1 MSQAAKEV
9 QSHGFTWEKEILA
22 SRYGATA
29 ESLGKISYTS
39 KYDLPA
45 THNPADPTLNVSVKA
60 SGSKAKVDMGDALR
74 IYDAVSSGE
83 RVHMWVVNYKQE
95 GDTKK
100 AQALTCVDLT
110 GAKKE
115 LFGELSREDVAAV
128 DSRVKAIP
136 KGVAPDTAT
145 KEAYK
150 SMSKASNARS
160 GAVILNPKVDSKAQR
175 RLQCSFN
182 HFDSFI
188 TANPTR
194 IVEQTDP
201 TFLTA
206 ELKSGPRTFKKTA

>member
-1 MSQAAKEV
+1 MSRASKEV
-9 QSHGFTWEKEILA
+9 QAHGFTWEKEILA
-22 SRYGATA
+22 ARYGATA

-45 THNPADPTLNVSVKA
+45 EHNPADPTLNVSIKA
-60 SGSKAKVDMGDALR
+60 SGSKSKVDMGDALR

-95 GDTKK
+95 GEAKK
-100 AQALTCVDLT
+100 AQGLTCVDLT

-115 LFGELSREDVAAV
+115 LFGDLTRDDVAAV

-136 KGVAPDTAT
+136 KGAAPDAAT
-145 KEAYK
+145 KDSYK
-150 SMSKASNARS
+150 SMSKASNERS

-182 HFDSFI
+182 HFDSFVE
-188 TANPTR
+188 ANPSR
-194 IVEQTDP
+194 ILEKAQPD
-201 TFLTA
+201 FLTA
-206 ELKSGPRTFKKTA
+206 ELKSGPRTFKKGV